1 MSAPSM
7 ALPVLLPLLLLVV
20 VVVVVPLSLP
30 LSLGR
35 SLLSHENPCLPDSG
49 ILSKQTQSGAVSGSP
64 TELLK
69 GLACSKVLQWE
80 GAWKI

>member
-1 MSAPSM
+1 MSAMSGKSPRGRVGARWS
-7 ALPVLLPLLLLVV
+7 
-20 VVVVVPLSLP
+20 
-30 LSLGR
+30 GR
-35 SLLSHENPCLPDSG
+35 SLLSHEKPCLPDSG